1 MSIIQWDSSVEIGH
15 EKIDEQHK
23 ALVEIINRLHAV
35 CAVKSAQCDFKPTM
49 MELYKYTM
57 YHFTEEKLLMSKAN
71 YALRPMH
78 KLEHDKFVQQL
89 DILAE
94 KAKAGS
100 CIGTETF
107 TWLVGWLLDH
117 ISVTDKKLADCLKI
131 G

>member
-1 MSIIQWDSSVEIGH
+1 MSVIQWDSSLEIGH
-15 EKIDEQHK
+15 VKIDEQHK
-23 ALVEIINRLHAV
+23 ALVEIINRLHA
-35 CAVKSAQCDFKPTM
+35 ASGGTSGQCDFKPTM

-57 YHFTEEKLLMSKAN
+57 CHFMEEESLMSKAS
-71 YALRPMH
+71 YPLRPMH

-94 KAKAGS
+94 KAKAGG

-117 ISVTDKKLADCLKI
+117 ISVTDKKLVDCLKN